1 MRNTPPA
8 PRHILQLRRPTVY
21 KPQAAMA
28 NGFNVSS
35 EQPAPGAQ
43 SYQFGV
49 EFSFCTAQG
58 PHIELRMI
66 PIPEEPIKVTIA
78 RIDPTRTKNATLVKI
93 EKASWRKR
101 TC

>member
-1 MRNTPPA
+1 MVLMSRQNSLRPARN
-8 PRHILQLRRPTVY
+8 HIKL
-21 KPQAAMA
+21 
-28 NGFNVSS
+28 VSS
-35 EQPAPGAQ
+35 L
-43 SYQFGV
+43 
-49 EFSFCTAQG
+49 SFCTAQG